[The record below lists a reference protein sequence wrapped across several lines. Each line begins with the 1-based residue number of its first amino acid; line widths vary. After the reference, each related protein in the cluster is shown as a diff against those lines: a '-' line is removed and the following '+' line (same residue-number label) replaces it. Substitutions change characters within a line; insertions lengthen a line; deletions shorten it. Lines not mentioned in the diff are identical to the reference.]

1 MERETAAQGVA
12 QQRDLRSR
20 GRFGDQPEVR
30 LDRVIAKVTLMS
42 AFAVS
47 G

>member
-12 QQRDLRSR
+12 QQRDLRR
-20 GRFGDQPEVR
+20 CGRFGDQREVG
-30 LDRVIAKVTLMS
+30 LDGIIAKVTLVP